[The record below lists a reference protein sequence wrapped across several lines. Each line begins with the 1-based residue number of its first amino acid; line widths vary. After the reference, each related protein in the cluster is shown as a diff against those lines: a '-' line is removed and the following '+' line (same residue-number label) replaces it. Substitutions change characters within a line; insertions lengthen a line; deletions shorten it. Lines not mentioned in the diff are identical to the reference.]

1 MRYITLDKAKPGDIL
16 MSDVFDTS
24 GHVMIV
30 AGTELTEKYIER
42 LISMEFGGIYI
53 QDPISEDVVLEPA
66 ISPELRKIAMECVK
80 SMSVKDSVPVSHSII
95 EEILQKQ
102 IVSLDMFNLHA
113 VDDYTYAHSVNV
125 AVLSCVLGTGMKLSD
140 QELADLVNAAILHDF
155 GKMKI
160 PMEILNKKERLTGE
174 EYDIMRSHVKLS
186 YEMIKDKT
194 IITPSVKQEVL
205 FHHENEDGSGY
216 PNGIY
221 GTELPLIA
229 KILHVADVYDAL
241 VSDRPFKKGYTHWE
255 AAEYLMGGCGISFD
269 KEVVDCFIKL
279 IPLYPKGSEIR
290 LSNGNVC
297 LVLDNT
303 GVHNLRPVVRRIA
316 DGQTIDLS
324 ERENLSLTIH
334 STDDGYLAKNEAS
347 RQEMLTAAVR
357 KKIMV
362 VDDMKSN
369 LRTIRDILEQ
379 EYKLVLLKSGQ
390 QALTYLSKSKAPDLI
405 IMDIDMPEMKGTEV
419 AKLINEKYDYQ
430 IPILF
435 VSALSDV
442 ETVLTCRQLKAAGY
456 IVRPYQPFY
465 VLSEVRRIL
474 EGQEAY

>member
-194 IITPSVKQEVL
+194 IITPSVKQAVL

-241 VSDRPFKKGYTHWE
+241 VSDWLLRRDIRTGRQQN
-255 AAEYLMGGCGISFD
+255 ISW
-269 KEVVDCFIKL
+269 V
-279 IPLYPKGSEIR
+279 
-290 LSNGNVC
+290 
-297 LVLDNT
+297 
-303 GVHNLRPVVRRIA
+303 
-316 DGQTIDLS
+316 
-324 ERENLSLTIH
+324 
-334 STDDGYLAKNEAS
+334 
-347 RQEMLTAAVR
+347 AAVSVSTR
-357 KKIMV
+357 KW
-362 VDDMKSN
+362 
-369 LRTIRDILEQ
+369 
-379 EYKLVLLKSGQ
+379 
-390 QALTYLSKSKAPDLI
+390 
-405 IMDIDMPEMKGTEV
+405 
-419 AKLINEKYDYQ
+419 
-430 IPILF
+430 
-435 VSALSDV
+435 
-442 ETVLTCRQLKAAGY
+442 
-456 IVRPYQPFY
+456 
-465 VLSEVRRIL
+465 
-474 EGQEAY
+474 